1 MRLTRYTDYAMRV
14 LLYVGARPERLCSIA
29 EISRAYGI
37 SQNHLMKVVHDL
49 GKAGYIASAR
59 GRFGGI
65 RLGRPPEEIGVGA
78 VVRHTEEGFDL
89 ADCGGCI
96 IAPACG
102 LTGALREALAAFMAV
117 LDSYTLADLLTR
129 RDDMLG
135 LLMAAQ
141 LNPGPVVDPPDLV
154 STQVDEA
161 TAEAKD

>member
-1 MRLTRYTDYAMRV
+1 VRLTRYTDYAMRV
-14 LLYVGARPERLCSIA
+14 LLYVGARPDRLCSIA

-161 TAEAKD
+161 TVEAKD

>member
-14 LLYVGARPERLCSIA
+14 LLYVGARPDRLCSIA

-65 RLGRPPEEIGVGA
+65 RLGRPPEQISVGD
-78 VVRHTEEGFDL
+78 VVRHTEDGFDL

-117 LDSYTLADLLTR
+117 LESYTLADLLTR

-141 LNPGPVVDPPDLV
+141 SHAAPVVDLPEAITPRL
-154 STQVDEA
+154 DEGMV
-161 TAEAKD
+161 EAND